1 MNFLRKLSDSLG
13 QFMAV
18 VVIIA
23 AALALFVPSS
33 ASWIQTEW
41 INPILMIIMFGMG
54 LNLSLDHFKLL
65 STKPLHILLGII
77 AQFAIMPALAL
88 FLSLLFKLDADL
100 MTGVV
105 LVGTC
110 PGGVASNAITSM
122 SKGDTTLSV
131 EMTSI
136 NTILAPF
143 ATPAI
148 TSMLLNIR
156 GIEVDTF
163 AMTFSIIQVVIIPIV
178 LGLTVSKI
186 FPKINDALSDVSRIV
201 SMIAVCL
208 IAMSV
213 ISRNAEQI
221 LSSGLLIFTVV
232 ILHNLLGYVCGFMLG
247 SAIGVSDAR
256 IKALSIEV
264 GIQNSSLAV
273 SLAENIFPGLAMA
286 AVPGALFT
294 VWHNISGALLALLY
308 RQWE

>member
-1 MNFLRKLSDSLG
+1 MNFLRKFNDSFGLYV
-13 QFMAV
+13 A
-18 VVIIA
+18 VIIPA
-23 AALALFVPSS
+23 AAILVLFVPST
-33 ASWIQTEW
+33 ALWIQTEW
-41 INPILMIIMFGMG
+41 INPMLMIIMFGMG

-88 FLSLLFKLDADL
+88 VLSLFFRLDDAL

-110 PGGVASNAITSM
+110 PGGTASNVITSM

-131 EMTSI
+131 EMTSV

-148 TSMLLNIR
+148 TSMLLSIK
-156 GIEVDTF
+156 GIEVDVF
-163 AMTFSIIQVVIIPIV
+163 AISFSIIQVVIIPIV
-178 LGLTVSKI
+178 LGSI
-186 FPKINDALSDVSRIV
+186 VSRIFSRINYALTHILRYISV
-201 SMIAVCL
+201 VAVFMIA
-208 IAMSV
+208 ASV

-221 LSSGLLIFTVV
+221 LSSGILIFGVV
-232 ILHNLLGYVCGFMLG
+232 ILHNLLGYICGFMLG

-273 SLAENIFPGLAMA
+273 SLAESSFPNLAMA
-286 AVPGALFT
+286 TVPGALFS
-294 VWHNISGALLALLY
+294 VWHNVSGTLLAGLY
-308 RQWE
+308 RLWE